1 MNTQLL
7 TTEDL
12 RKKYNITKYERS
24 AKLAH
29 QKNKDKLHNFVIS
42 KRLEFEDTMEDL
54 LKNCIFY
61 LILPHNER
69 KSIDKHLREF
79 IRERNRK
86 WINRISVMLID
97 KDLCRYLGIQKDL
110 EETLDRLNKILDWL
124 SHDSHAG
131 YNQPVIMSLA
141 PVVFKLKDEGY
152 KAAEIVRFLFDL
164 FVEFDYEHF
173 GKKLDHKNLFDDV
186 KEGYYQPIIKKFYT
200 LGRHGI
206 SMSTNVDRETY
217 KRNYDNLQKWMYQ
230 RQTELIL
237 LKIQ

>member
-7 TTEDL
+7 TTEGL
-12 RKKYNITKYERS
+12 REKYNIAKHEKS

-29 QKNKDKLHNFVIS
+29 KKNADKLHNFVFS
-42 KRLEFEDTMEDL
+42 KQLEYKSTLEDL
-54 LKNCIFY
+54 LKNCIYY

-69 KSIDKHLREF
+69 KSVDKNLREF
-79 IRERNRK
+79 IRERNKK
-86 WINRISVMLID
+86 WINRISVMLKDRDLCIFLGIR
-97 KDLCRYLGIQKDL
+97 KDLVQ
-110 EETLDRLNKILDWL
+110 TVDRLNEILDWL
-124 SHDSHAG
+124 SNYSHSG

-152 KAAEIVRFLFDL
+152 KAMEIVRFLLEL
-164 FVEFDYEHF
+164 FIEFDYDHF
-173 GKKLDHKNLFDDV
+173 GKKFNRKNLLNDV
-186 KEGYYQPIIKKFYT
+186 KDGYYQPIIKKYYVV
-200 LGRHGI
+200 GRGL
-206 SMSTNVDRETY
+206 SMSTNVDSETY